1 MSTLSGS
8 LSKGATAGKS
18 RYEMAGKSAA
28 TREGRVGIGTD
39 RNGDAFL
46 VHMVGRQSEAIAL
59 HAVGSALALLG
70 TDDIAQAC
78 ANLGILD
85 KLSASVTRA
94 QAIETAKKAPAKKA
108 AEPK

>member
-1 MSTLSGS
+1 MSTLTGA
-8 LSKGATAGKS
+8 LSKNATAGKS
-18 RYEMAGKSAA
+18 RYEMASKSAA

-70 TDDIAQAC
+70 PDDIAEAC

-85 KLSASVTRA
+85 KLAQSVTRA
-94 QAIETAKKAPAKKA
+94 QAVQAAKAKK
-108 AEPK
+108 